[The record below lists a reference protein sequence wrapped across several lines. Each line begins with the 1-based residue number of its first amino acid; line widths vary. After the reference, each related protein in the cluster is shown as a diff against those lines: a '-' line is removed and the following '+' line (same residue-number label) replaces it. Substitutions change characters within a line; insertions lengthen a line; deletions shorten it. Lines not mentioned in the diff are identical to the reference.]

1 VFSEQVDAVISRLCP
16 LFSQQADDILD
27 LRNCARL
34 RVRPGL
40 CVSCYFRLFAEAA
53 PALQTVLY
61 PLRAWL
67 ESNIEVV
74 AKDSNAVI
82 LERLPLA
89 LDSPDLPSLCY
100 QLMDEFRDNR
110 VYSTDVLN
118 LEFRYK
124 QAA

>member
-1 VFSEQVDAVISRLCP
+1 LRGSVFARACVSVAIFDCTRKQNPHCRLC
-16 LFSQQADDILD
+16 FT
-27 LRNCARL
+27 RCALGWSRT
-34 RVRPGL
+34 
-40 CVSCYFRLFAEAA
+40 S
-53 PALQTVLY
+53 
-61 PLRAWL
+61 
-67 ESNIEVV
+67 EVV
-74 AKDSNAVI
+74 AKDSNAVV

-89 LDSPDLPSLCY
+89 LDFPDLPSLCY